1 MAGHNTHHQPRAC
14 AGIAKIQN
22 LHWVQERAEARPV
35 NLPMSKAKAL
45 DLCPQLAAGLGCAQ
59 DIIALK
65 QALYLCAPNA

>member
-1 MAGHNTHHQPRAC
+1 
-14 AGIAKIQN
+14 
-22 LHWVQERAEARPV
+22 
-35 NLPMSKAKAL
+35 MSKAKAL